1 MLVYVST
8 CAFCTWSVW
17 RFIIVFFGAAK
28 GKGLR
33 FVGVLAGL
41 GVVGVVGVRIYRAS
55 YLNSAL

>member
-1 MLVYVST
+1 
-8 CAFCTWSVW
+8 
-17 RFIIVFFGAAK
+17 VFFGAAK